1 VWWLDDLLGLRG
13 GANDAKLGNGEV
25 GGLGSRRSIF
35 GDVVF
40 LLEQVFE
47 AVHGVGIAPL
57 GTIEYT
63 GSRQVVVMRGERGE
77 RRVNINVDVDVDA
90 RGSG

>member
-1 VWWLDDLLGLRG
+1 LPAFAGFTSSPS
-13 GANDAKLGNGEV
+13 KF
-25 GGLGSRRSIF
+25 GSRRSIF

-47 AVHGVGIAPL
+47 AVHGVGITPL
-57 GTIEYT
+57 GTIKYT

-77 RRVNINVDVDVDA
+77 RRVNINVDVGVDA